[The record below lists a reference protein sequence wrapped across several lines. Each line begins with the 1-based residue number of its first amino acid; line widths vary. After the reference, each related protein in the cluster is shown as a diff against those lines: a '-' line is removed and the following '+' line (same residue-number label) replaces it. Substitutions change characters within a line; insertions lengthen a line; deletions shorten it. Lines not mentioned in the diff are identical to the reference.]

1 MTDQEQTLQKQLF
14 SKADEE
20 SPETN
25 HSLLVLFIWLLGT
38 MGLWWFAFY
47 DGSVGEQSEW
57 LKQARAACFGTDAH
71 GLPDAGGWLLLTLAP
86 LLFLV
91 SIIIAF
97 GEDLKSSLLA
107 FSRPPLGKGALV
119 VVGLLTIAHTAWATQ
134 QVMERQA
141 IAKATEL
148 PFQVGSFPDNYPRTY
163 DEAPDFSLVNYHGEP
178 VSLSDFKGK
187 NVILTFA
194 FAHCQTVCPTLIS
207 SAKNALLSFPNDSIQ
222 LVVVTI
228 DPWRDTPSALQSI
241 HEKWKLP
248 ENAVVLSGSEK
259 EIQNVLADYNYSSE
273 RDEKTGDVIH
283 PATMY
288 LISADGTLS
297 YTFNNPSSSWLAEAI
312 TKIALIPNI

>member
-1 MTDQEQTLQKQLF
+1 MTKQEQTLQKEPFLEAGE
-14 SKADEE
+14 KA
-20 SPETN
+20 PETN
-25 HSLLVLFIWLLGT
+25 HSLLVLLIWLLGT

-47 DGSVGEQSEW
+47 DGSTGEQSEW
-57 LKQARAACFGTDAH
+57 LQQARAACFGTDAH
-71 GLPDAGGWLLLTLAP
+71 GLPNAGGWLLLTLAP

-91 SIIIAF
+91 SVFIAF

-119 VVGLLTIAHTAWATQ
+119 IIGLLTIAHTAWATQ

-141 IAKATEL
+141 IARATEL
-148 PFQVGSFPDNYPRTY
+148 PFQVGSFPDNYPRTF
-163 DEAPDFSLVNYHGEP
+163 DKAPDFSLVNYHGET
-178 VSLSDFKGK
+178 VALSEFKGR

-194 FAHCQTVCPTLIS
+194 FAHCATVCPTLIS
-207 SAKNALLSFPNDSIQ
+207 SAKKALTSFPNEDVQ

-241 HEKWKLP
+241 HEKWDLP
-248 ENAVVLSGSEK
+248 ENAVVLSGSE
-259 EIQNVLADYNYSSE
+259 EDIQRVLAEYNYTSQ

-288 LISADGTLS
+288 VISADGILS
-297 YTFNNPSSSWLAEAI
+297 YTFNNPSSTWLAEAI
-312 TKIALIPNI
+312 SRVTLVPNI